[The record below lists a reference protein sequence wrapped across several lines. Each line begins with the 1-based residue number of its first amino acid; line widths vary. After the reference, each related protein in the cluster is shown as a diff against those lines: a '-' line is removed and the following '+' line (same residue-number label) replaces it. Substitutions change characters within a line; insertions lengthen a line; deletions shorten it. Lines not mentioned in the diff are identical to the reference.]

1 MDSIKAALMMKKD
14 STRRNLRQLALS
26 CLPTRIIF
34 GEPSMRRSCLA
45 VTLVL
50 VLILSRFSGP
60 TQAGDKK
67 DIKDSHLMV
76 VPPAGGKEVKLVD
89 WRFTLGT
96 RRLDLDGAA
105 PAKSKTKKPTGPEYL
120 EFREDKSTTFQ
131 DGILTLVP
139 MTSLRKLDYDN
150 DKKTVTAV
158 VVKAGDKEE
167 TLSGTTKFNR
177 INKIVLEADA
187 VLEGLG
193 NAVVKFNGGT
203 TDGLRSIRFPQ
214 PQAAGEAKG
223 TVASIV
229 AADKE
234 RTKHAALDLQPLYL
248 VDGTYRLLP
257 YVMFKK
263 TVKID
268 MDKIAS
274 LRFIPSEDKKKISY
288 DYEVT
293 LRDGVK
299 HTLTML
305 TKIDLE
311 KAKSA
316 VFEGFIGRVSVGY
329 KLFPPHTIQELRVA
343 TGEKN

>member
-1 MDSIKAALMMKKD
+1 MKKD
-14 STRRNLRQLALS
+14 STRRQLRQLALS
-26 CLPTRIIF
+26 SRQSPRIIF
-34 GEPSMRRSCLA
+34 GDASMCRSCLA
-45 VTLVL
+45 VTLFL
-50 VLILSRFSGP
+50 GLILIRYSDP

-67 DIKDSHLMV
+67 DGKDSHLLV

-96 RRLDLDGAA
+96 RRLDLDGN
-105 PAKSKTKKPTGPEYL
+105 PPPKAKGKKPMGPEYL

-139 MTSLRKLDYDN
+139 LTSLRKLDYDN

-158 VVKAGDKEE
+158 VVQSDDKDV
-167 TLSGTTKFNR
+167 TLTGATKFKG
-177 INKIVLEADA
+177 INKLVLEADA

-203 TDGLRSIRFPQ
+203 PDGLRSIRFPQ
-214 PQAAGEAKG
+214 PRAAVEAKG
-223 TVASIV
+223 TIASIV

-234 RTKHAALDLQPLYL
+234 KTKHAAHDLLPLYL

-293 LRDGVK
+293 LRDGAK
-299 HTLTML
+299 HTLTIL

-329 KLFPPHTIQELRVA
+329 KLFPPHTIKELRVA
-343 TGEKN
+343 VEEKN

>member
-1 MDSIKAALMMKKD
+1 
-14 STRRNLRQLALS
+14 
-26 CLPTRIIF
+26 
-34 GEPSMRRSCLA
+34 MRRTCLA
-45 VTLVL
+45 VMLFASILV
-50 VLILSRFSGP
+50 IWFSP

-67 DIKDSHLMV
+67 DGKESHLLV
-76 VPPAGGKEVKLVD
+76 VPPTGGKEIKLVD
-89 WRFTLGT
+89 WRFSLGT
-96 RRLDLDGAA
+96 RRLDLDGSA
-105 PAKSKTKKPTGPEYL
+105 PAKSKAKKPTGPEYL

-139 MTSLRKLDYDN
+139 LTSLRKLDYDN

-158 VVKAGDKEE
+158 VVKAGDKDE
-167 TLSGTTKFNR
+167 TLSGTTKFKG

-203 TDGLRSIRFPQ
+203 ADGLRSIRFPQ
-214 PQAAGEAKG
+214 PHAAAEAKSPV
-223 TVASIV
+223 TSIV

-234 RTKHAALDLQPLYL
+234 KTKHAAHDLQPLYL
-248 VDGTYRLLP
+248 VDGAYRLLP

-288 DYEVT
+288 DFEVT
-293 LRDGVK
+293 LRDGAK

-311 KAKSA
+311 KSKSV
-316 VFEGFIGRVSVGY
+316 VFEGFLGRVPVGY

-343 TGEKN
+343 VEEKN

>member
-1 MDSIKAALMMKKD
+1 M
-14 STRRNLRQLALS
+14 
-26 CLPTRIIF
+26 C
-34 GEPSMRRSCLA
+34 RSCLA
-45 VTLVL
+45 VMLL
-50 VLILSRFSGP
+50 LGLILVRWSDP

-67 DIKDSHLMV
+67 DGKDAHLLV
-76 VPPAGGKEVKLVD
+76 VPPTGGKEVKLVD

-96 RRLDLDGAA
+96 RRLDLDGAM
-105 PAKSKTKKPTGPEYL
+105 PPKSKTKKPSGPEYL

-139 MTSLRKLDYDN
+139 LISLRKLEYDN

-158 VVKAGDKEE
+158 VVKAGDKDE

-214 PQAAGEAKG
+214 PQAVKEAIG
-223 TVASIV
+223 PITSIV

-234 RTKHAALDLQPLYL
+234 KTKHAAHDLQPLYL
-248 VDGTYRLLP
+248 VDGVYRLLS

-268 MDKIAS
+268 LDKIAS

-293 LRDGVK
+293 LRDGTK
-299 HTLTML
+299 HTLTIL
-305 TKIDLE
+305 TKIELE

-316 VFEGFIGRVSVGY
+316 VFEGFIGRVPVGY
-329 KLFPPHTIQELRVA
+329 KLFPAHTIQELRVA
-343 TGEKN
+343 VEEKK